1 MLKMPKNPT
10 ETNGA
15 SQNSEKTAVQM
26 QTNEKKKDRNEK
38 WKLNA
43 MMITIDRR
51 HLPPAGGWLLNVII
65 S

>member
-26 QTNEKKKDRNEK
+26 QTNEKKKR
-38 WKLNA
+38 
-43 MMITIDRR
+43 
-51 HLPPAGGWLLNVII
+51 
-65 S
+65 